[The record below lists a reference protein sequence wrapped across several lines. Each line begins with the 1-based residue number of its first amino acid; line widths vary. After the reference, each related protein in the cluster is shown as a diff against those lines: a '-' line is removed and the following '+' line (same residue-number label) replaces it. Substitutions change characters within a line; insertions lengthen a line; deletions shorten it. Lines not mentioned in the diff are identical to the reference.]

1 MEYVKKYWGNTEYY
15 KNGVLHRDGDLPAVI
30 SARGDLEYYKNVLVG
45 RMEVIQDELQKNNV
59 RIDIET
65 LTEHIEYILNNYRD
79 CFNDSV
85 NRLTREELLLDVF
98 HEMNVNSL
106 GRTMSYLTLVYRM
119 SHMIKEDTVRQAVRL
134 AAPVIRNAGRVEG
147 GFIRELCSWG
157 RSWVLNLWDIV

>member
-1 MEYVKKYWGNTEYY
+1 
-15 KNGVLHRDGDLPAVI
+15 
-30 SARGDLEYYKNVLVG
+30 
-45 RMEVIQDELQKNNV
+45 MEVIQDKLQKNNV

-79 CFNDSV
+79 SYNDSV

-106 GRTMSYLTLVYRM
+106 GRAMAYLTLVYRM

-134 AAPVIRNAGRVEG
+134 AAPVIRNTGRVEG

-157 RSWVLNLWDIV
+157 RSWVMNLWDLI

>member
-1 MEYVKKYWGNTEYY
+1 
-15 KNGVLHRDGDLPAVI
+15 
-30 SARGDLEYYKNVLVG
+30 
-45 RMEVIQDELQKNNV
+45 MEVIQDELKKNNV

-79 CFNDSV
+79 SYNDSV
-85 NRLTREELLLDVF
+85 ERMTREELLMGVF

-106 GRTMSYLTLVYRM
+106 GRAMAYLTLVYRM

-134 AAPVIRNAGRVEG
+134 AAPVIRNTGRVEG

-157 RSWVLNLWDIV
+157 RSWVMNLWDLI

>member
-1 MEYVKKYWGNTEYY
+1 
-15 KNGVLHRDGDLPAVI
+15 
-30 SARGDLEYYKNVLVG
+30 
-45 RMEVIQDELQKNNV
+45 MEVIQGELQKNDV

-65 LTEHIEYILNNYRD
+65 LTEHIEYILTNYRD
-79 CFNDSV
+79 CFNDSI

-106 GRTMSYLTLVYRM
+106 GRAMSYLTLVYRM

-134 AAPVIRNAGRVEG
+134 AAPVLRNVGRVEG

-157 RSWVLNLWDIV
+157 RSWVMNLWDLM